1 MKANGPASIA
11 INGGLVVTQSAG
23 RTVFRGGILIEDG
36 KIAAVGKGPFRA
48 EHIID
53 AKGCVSI
60 PGLINTHTH
69 VAMASVKGKFDDIGL
84 EKFLEST
91 SEYDA
96 ERSKSDIYES
106 AKLGMQEMISSGTTS
121 FLDLY
126 YSEDIIA
133 SAAES
138 IGIRAFLSWN
148 TLDSMYTTQK
158 GDPLKNAERFIRSYR
173 GLDMVIP
180 SIGVQGV
187 YVAGDETYLK
197 AKEISERYGT
207 LLHTHLAESA
217 AEVDNFKRKYGHS
230 PVEHLHRIGFLGRN
244 LVAAHLVYASKKDID
259 TIAGDGASVSWNA
272 ISNAKLGNGFAD
284 IEGFVRSG
292 INLTLGTDGSS
303 SNNSLDLFQS
313 MKFSGLLAKGLTKD
327 PTFMGAQALL
337 DSATVNAANALE
349 RKDIGRIE
357 EGCKADIV
365 LLDATMPNMAPTTVD
380 NVVGN
385 LVYSAGPENVNT
397 VIVGGRILKGAG
409 IS

>member
-69 VAMASVKGKFDDIGL
+69 VAMASVKGRFDDMNL

-91 SEYDA
+91 SDYDA
-96 ERSKSDIYES
+96 GRSKSDIYES
-106 AKLGMQEMISSGTTS
+106 AKLGMREMISSGTSS

-133 SAAES
+133 RAAES
-138 IGIRAFLSWN
+138 VGIRAFLSWN
-148 TLDSMYTTQK
+148 TLDPKYTTQR
-158 GDPLKNAERFIRSYR
+158 GDPLKNAERFIRSHMN
-173 GLDMVIP
+173 LDMVTP
-180 SIGVQGV
+180 AIGVQGV
-187 YVAGDETYLK
+187 YVAGDETYLA
-197 AKEISERYGT
+197 AKEISEKYNT

-217 AEVDNFKRKYGHS
+217 AEVSNFKREYGHG
-230 PVEHLHRIGFLGRN
+230 PIEHLHRIGFLGRN
-244 LVAAHLVYASKKDID
+244 LVAAHLVYASKKDIGI
-259 TIAGDGASVSWNA
+259 IASDGVSVSWNA

-284 IEGFVRSG
+284 IAGFVGGG

-327 PTFMGAQALL
+327 PTFMSAQALL
-337 DSATVNAANALE
+337 DAATVNAASALG
-349 RKDIGRIE
+349 RSDIGKIE
-357 EGCKADIV
+357 KGCRADVV
-365 LLDATMPNMAPTTVD
+365 LLDATMPNMVPTTAD

-385 LVYSAGPENVNT
+385 LVYSAGAQNVKT
-397 VIVGGRILKGAG
+397 VIVGGRIVKGG
-409 IS
+409 S